1 MSDLF
6 QWWRQDL
13 TIMPSGD
20 LMVCRG
26 IEPTG
31 SAMPSCATIEGEQRV
46 LRRLLTAAGTYIWHL
61 EYGAGLPQYV
71 GQVMQT
77 RPLSPGEAPDAGPS
91 YIGAIILSQM
101 LLEDTVAQ
109 NPLPKVLVAANSN
122 GALNVNISYAD
133 NNVGRIVTL
142 GFDVNA

>member
-1 MSDLF
+1 LSDLF
-6 QWWRQDL
+6 AWWRQDL

-31 SAMPSCATIEGEQRV
+31 SVMPSSATVEGEQRV
-46 LRRLLTAAGTYIWHL
+46 LRRLLTNPGSYIWHL

-71 GQVMQT
+71 GQSFQT
-77 RPLSPGEAPDAGPS
+77 RPLTPAETPDSQPS
-91 YIGAIILSQM
+91 QIAAIIMAQM
-101 LLEDTVAQ
+101 LLEDTVSRD
-109 NPLPKVLVAANSN
+109 PLPKVKVTPRANGN
-122 GALNVNISYAD
+122 IHADISYAD
-133 NNVGRIVTL
+133 NRVGRIVTL